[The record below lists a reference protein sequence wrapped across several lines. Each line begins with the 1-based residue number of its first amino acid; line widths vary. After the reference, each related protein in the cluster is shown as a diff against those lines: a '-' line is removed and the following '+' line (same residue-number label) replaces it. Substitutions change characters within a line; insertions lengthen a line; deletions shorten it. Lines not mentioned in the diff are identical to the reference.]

1 MKARTGRIDRRR
13 VGQSKN
19 VSPVGRDRKGP
30 CVKGTRGKEVL
41 SLRNGVHRA
50 DAVVWEPVSHL
61 HPHRQPLRGEPVA
74 RAEQRL
80 FHAVLSAA
88 KGRRDAEAVDLRGD
102 GGSADTS
109 AGDGEERLRARRRVV
124 RAVRTE
130 GRLIGG

>member
-1 MKARTGRIDRRR
+1 MRQKRSRKASRR
-13 VGQSKN
+13 VGDESEA
-19 VSPVGRDRKGP
+19 RWAERRA
-30 CVKGTRGKEVL
+30 GTRK
-41 SLRNGVHRA
+41 SSRDGVHRA

-61 HPHRQPLRGEPVA
+61 HQHRQPLRGKPVA